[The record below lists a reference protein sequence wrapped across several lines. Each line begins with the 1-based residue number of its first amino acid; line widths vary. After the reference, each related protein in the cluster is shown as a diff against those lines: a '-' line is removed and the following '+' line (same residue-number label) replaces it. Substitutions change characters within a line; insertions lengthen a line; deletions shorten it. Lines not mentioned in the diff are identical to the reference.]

1 VQQSY
6 VPHPH
11 QSPASST
18 TSFQSSQ
25 YTNNGS
31 QPAPWDTPN
40 KGGGGPVAGTM
51 GRGMDEERLM
61 LGGLFRR
68 FKASYRVCRYWW
80 HDI

>member
-40 KGGGGPVAGTM
+40 SSTSTFSNAHGQNEAQARRWASGGYDGSGYG
-51 GRGMDEERLM
+51 
-61 LGGLFRR
+61 
-68 FKASYRVCRYWW
+68 
-80 HDI
+80 